1 MMRTVLWVMDFGLY
15 LVYIFFQAKKAER
28 FEKKGLVEEKRH
40 FTQQVGQKWSNRL
53 IKNTGSRVVLTG
65 AEHMPVS
72 GPVLIVSNHQS
83 YFDIPLMVSQISLPM
98 GFVAKQELKKIP
110 VINRWMDLIECS
122 YIDRKD
128 IRQSLRAIQ
137 KAQKSLETGQSMV
150 IFPEGTRSRRREIS
164 AFKPGSLKLA
174 QKAGVPIL
182 PVAIDGSWQVYEAT
196 GRVTPTEIKMTI
208 LPLIPAEVVVET
220 SSSDLM
226 TRVFDEIRH
235 ELGMD
240 GLLTHS

>member
-1 MMRTVLWVMDFGLY
+1 
-15 LVYIFFQAKKAER
+15 
-28 FEKKGLVEEKRH
+28 
-40 FTQQVGQKWSNRL
+40 
-53 IKNTGSRVVLTG
+53 
-65 AEHMPVS
+65 
-72 GPVLIVSNHQS
+72 
-83 YFDIPLMVSQISLPM
+83 
-98 GFVAKQELKKIP
+98 
-110 VINRWMDLIECS
+110 
-122 YIDRKD
+122 
-128 IRQSLRAIQ
+128 
-137 KAQKSLETGQSMV
+137 MV

>member
-1 MMRTVLWVMDFGLY
+1 MIRTVLWVIDFGLY

-28 FEKKGLVEEKRH
+28 LEKAGLVDEKRQ
-40 FTQQVGQKWSNRL
+40 FTQKVGQKWSNRL
-53 IKNTGSRVVLTG
+53 INNSGSHVVLTG
-65 AEHMPVS
+65 TEHIPSS

-98 GFVAKQELKKIP
+98 GFVAKQELKKWP